1 MYMQEIGQPCQA
13 FYEFLNS
20 LLVNVQGKPYN
31 SFRLWK
37 GSATIAMIRRFFSYY
52 KPHKRLFI
60 IDFTSAVIVAIL
72 ELAFP
77 VAVQRFID
85 QLLPG
90 NDWDLIV
97 LVSVLLLLV
106 YIISTALQYVV
117 TYLGHKLGIN
127 IETDMRQ
134 ELFQHVQRQSFRFFD
149 NTKTGHIMS
158 RITNDLFD
166 IGELAHHGP
175 EDFFISIMT
184 FIGAFIIMFTINV
197 KLAFIILLAVPV
209 LIFLIA
215 FSNIQMNKAWKK
227 MYEDIAGVNARV
239 EDAVSGVRVVQ
250 SFTNEAH
257 EMDRFTKDNFSFRK
271 AKVGAYKVM
280 AIVHSN
286 IYMLMRLITLLVLV
300 VGAWLTYQQQLQI
313 GELVSFVLFV
323 NVLFTP
329 IQKITALLELYPKG
343 MAGFKRFVD
352 LLDVEPDVQ
361 NREDA
366 KHVDYL
372 HGNIAFNQ
380 VTFAYE
386 KTQKPVLNEM
396 NFSIHAGE
404 TVAFVG
410 PSGAGKTTICS
421 LIPRFYDV
429 AAGQVTIDGMDIRNM
444 TKESLR
450 KQIGIVQ
457 QDVFLFTGTLREN
470 IAYGKLD
477 ATDEEIELAAR
488 RAHMEEF
495 INELPDGYETQVGE
509 RGLKL
514 SGGQKQR
521 IAIARMFLKNPP
533 ILILDEAT
541 SALDTETETIIQ
553 KALTELSK
561 DRTTLVIAHR
571 LATIKN
577 ADRIMV
583 VTKDGIEEEGSH
595 EELLKRD
602 GIFAHLHRVQ
612 MR

>member
-1 MYMQEIGQPCQA
+1 
-13 FYEFLNS
+13 
-20 LLVNVQGKPYN
+20 
-31 SFRLWK
+31 
-37 GSATIAMIRRFFSYY
+37 MIRRFFSYY
-52 KPHKRLFI
+52 KPHRRLFI
-60 IDFTSAVIVAIL
+60 IDFTAAVIVALL

-77 VAVQRFID
+77 VAVQWFID
-85 QLLPG
+85 ELLPG
-90 NDWDLIV
+90 KDWNLIIT
-97 LVSVLLLLV
+97 VSILLLMV
-106 YIISTALQYVV
+106 YIVSTLLQYVV
-117 TYLGHKLGIN
+117 TYLGHKLGVN

-134 ELFQHVQRQSFRFFD
+134 DLFFHVQKQSFRFFD

-175 EDFFISIMT
+175 EDFFIAIMT
-184 FIGAFIIMFTINV
+184 FVGAFLIMFTINLE
-197 KLAFIILLAVPV
+197 LALIILFSAPI

-215 FSNIQMNKAWKK
+215 FSNIKMNKAWKK

-250 SFTNEAH
+250 SFTNETF
-257 EMDRFTKDNFSFRK
+257 EMDRFTKDNYSFRK
-271 AKVGAYKVM
+271 AKIGAYKVM
-280 AIVHSN
+280 AFVHSN
-286 IYMLMRLITLLVLV
+286 IYMMMRLITLIVLV
-300 VGAWLTYQQQLQI
+300 VGAWFTFNNRMQM
-313 GELVSFVLFV
+313 GELVFFVLMV
-323 NVLFTP
+323 NVLMNP
-329 IQKITALLELYPKG
+329 IQKISALLELYPKG
-343 MAGFKRFVD
+343 MAGFKRFTELMDVD
-352 LLDVEPDVQ
+352 PDVKDGT
-361 NREDA
+361 DA
-366 KHVDYL
+366 KTVESLKGD
-372 HGNIAFNQ
+372 IAFNN
-380 VTFAYE
+380 VTFTYE
-386 KTQKPVLNEM
+386 KTQKPVLNSLS
-396 NFSIHAGE
+396 FDIHKGE
-404 TVAFVG
+404 TIAFVG

-429 AAGQVTIDGMDIRNM
+429 EGGSITIDSMDVRDM

-450 KQIGIVQ
+450 QQIGIVQ

-477 ATDEEIELAAR
+477 ATNEEIEHAAR
-488 RAHMEEF
+488 QAHMEEF
-495 INELPDGYETQVGE
+495 IKELPNGYETQVGE

-602 GIFAHLHRVQ
+602 GIFAHLHKVQ

>member
-1 MYMQEIGQPCQA
+1 
-13 FYEFLNS
+13 
-20 LLVNVQGKPYN
+20 
-31 SFRLWK
+31 
-37 GSATIAMIRRFFSYY
+37 MIRRFFSYY
-52 KPHKRLFI
+52 KPHRRLFI
-60 IDFTSAVIVAIL
+60 VDFTSAVIVALL

-77 VAVQRFID
+77 VAVQAFID
-85 QLLPG
+85 QLLPK
-90 NDWDLIV
+90 NNWDLIV
-97 LVSVLLLLV
+97 LVSIGLLLIYLL
-106 YIISTALQYVV
+106 STFLQYVV
-117 TYLGHKLGIN
+117 TYLGHKLGVN

-134 ELFQHVQRQSFRFFD
+134 DLFQHVQRQSFRFFD

-175 EDFFISIMT
+175 EDFFIAIMT
-184 FIGAFIIMFTINV
+184 FVGAFWIMFYQNAQ
-197 KLAFIILLAVPV
+197 LALIILIAVPF

-215 FSNIQMNKAWKK
+215 YCNIKMNKAWHK
-227 MYEDIAGVNARV
+227 MYQDIGEVNARV
-239 EDAVSGVRVVQ
+239 EDSVSGVRVVQ
-250 SFTNEAH
+250 SFTNEPF
-257 EMDRFTKDNFSFRK
+257 EMERFTKDNYSFRK

-280 AIVHSN
+280 AFVHSN
-286 IYMLMRLITLLVLV
+286 IYMMMRLIILIVLV
-300 VGAWLTYQQQLQI
+300 YGAWLEFNNSLTT
-313 GELVSFVLFV
+313 GELVGFVLYV
-323 NVLFTP
+323 NVLFKP
-329 IQKITALLELYPKG
+329 IEKITALLELYPKG
-343 MAGFKRFVD
+343 MAGFKRFID
-352 LLDVEPDVQ
+352 MLDVAPDVVDHK
-361 NREDA
+361 DA
-366 KHVDYL
+366 VDVPVL
-372 HGNIAFNQ
+372 KGNI
-380 VTFAYE
+380 TFDHVSFGYE
-386 KTQKPVLNEM
+386 KTQGSVLDDLS
-396 NFSIHAGE
+396 FAIHKGE
-404 TVAFVG
+404 TIAFVG

-429 AAGQVTIDGMDIRNM
+429 DRGSIMIDGMDLRDM

-477 ATDEEIELAAR
+477 ATKEEIERAAR
-488 RAHMEEF
+488 QAHMEEF
-495 INELPDGYETQVGE
+495 IRELPDGYETQVGE

-602 GIFAHLHRVQ
+602 GIFAHLHKVQ
-612 MR
+612 LR